1 MNKIKH
7 LLFRNLFDE
16 LYEESISEKE
26 YEALLKRQKRLEKIE
41 EWILIIIF
49 FLNIG
54 LIGAN
59 IFLVSITILVINI
72 IITSFV
78 FIYSIIRI
86 FSII

>member
-59 IFLVSITILVINI
+59 IFLMSITILVINI